1 MTQNEMDQLPE
12 LELYRVEEA
21 QIMKYS
27 PLFTQ
32 EAVAELAA
40 GTAIGMIAVEENI
53 ACGAIC
59 MKLMEGDQEGML
71 DLISLYVVP
80 EYRRKGVA
88 GTLFLEMMENVFE
101 ATDGIVHYCRY
112 VGEKNSE
119 DVRKFLEQ
127 AGFVFEEEEL
137 AGSFLMTVKDLEKAP
152 LNGFRASLPADY
164 RMVSVPELSALERKK
179 IFQTLS
185 EAGIAYM
192 TEAELE
198 NACQE
203 ISYAVFD
210 ARRELA
216 ACAFFTEHESRL
228 CLCQFFIKPGP
239 SGEGIKMLQTC
250 VRKAVM
256 QYGGK
261 TQIEIPI
268 LTDSSLRLME
278 KLLGKCRRIPMCKA
292 YFEM

>member
-1 MTQNEMDQLPE
+1 MTQNEMDKLPE
-12 LELYRVEEA
+12 LELYRVEA
-21 QIMKYS
+21 PQIAKFS

-59 MKLMEGDQEGML
+59 MKLMGDEQEGML
-71 DLISLYVVP
+71 DLLSLYVVP
-80 EYRRKGVA
+80 EYRRKGIA

-101 ATDGIVHYCRY
+101 ATDGMVHYCRY
-112 VGEKNSE
+112 VGEKDAE
-119 DVRKFLEQ
+119 GVTEFLEQ

-137 AGSFLMTVKDLEKAP
+137 AGAFLTTVKELCNAP

-164 RMVSVPELSALERKK
+164 RMVSVPELSALEKKK

-185 EAGIAYM
+185 EAGVAYM
-192 TEAELE
+192 AEAELE

-210 ARRELA
+210 ARREMA
-216 ACAFFTEHESRL
+216 ACAFFTEHGRRI
-228 CLCQFFIKPGP
+228 CLSQFFIKPGP
-239 SGEGIKMLQTC
+239 AGEGIKMLQTC
-250 VRKAVM
+250 VRKAAM
-256 QYGGK
+256 QYGEEM
-261 TQIEIPI
+261 QIEIPI

>member
-1 MTQNEMDQLPE
+1 MTQNEMDNLPE

-21 QIMKYS
+21 QIAKFA

-32 EAVAELAA
+32 EAQTELAA

-80 EYRRKGVA
+80 EYRRKGIA
-88 GTLFLEMMENVFE
+88 GTLFLEMMEDVFE
-101 ATDGIVHYCRY
+101 ATDGMVHYCRY
-112 VGEKNSE
+112 VGEKNAE
-119 DVRKFLEQ
+119 GVMEFLEQ
-127 AGFVFEEEEL
+127 AGFVFEEEDL
-137 AGSFLMTVKDLEKAP
+137 AGAFLMTVKDLGKAP
-152 LNGFRASLPADY
+152 LNGVRASLPADY
-164 RMVSVPELSALERKK
+164 HMVSVPELSALERKK

-192 TEAELE
+192 IEAELE

-203 ISYAVFD
+203 ISYVVFD
-210 ARRELA
+210 ARREMA
-216 ACAFFTEHESRL
+216 ACAFFTEHGSRL
-228 CLCQFFIKPGP
+228 CLSQFFIKPGP
-239 SGEGIKMLQTC
+239 AGEGIKMLQTC
-250 VRKAVM
+250 AQKASER
-256 QYGGK
+256 YGQE
-261 TQIEIPI
+261 TEIEIPI

-278 KLLGKCRRIPMCKA
+278 KLLGKCRRIPMCAA